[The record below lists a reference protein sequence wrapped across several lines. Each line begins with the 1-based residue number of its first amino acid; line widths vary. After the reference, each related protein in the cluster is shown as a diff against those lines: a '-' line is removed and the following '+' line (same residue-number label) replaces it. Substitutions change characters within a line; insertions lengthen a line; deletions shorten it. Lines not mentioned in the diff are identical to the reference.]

1 MMTVFWFSHVI
12 IILQV
17 RVGLYLTFDIG
28 RLQYI
33 GGPSSSPPTLI
44 IVIAIVLVIFIILII
59 VLVIVMKK
67 KKLGLFRKKGY
78 AAGYA
83 NGQQVRFSGLNPEG
97 TTFDF
102 ESRENR
108 ANGKQ
113 QYKSYVLY
121 KPLFIKKGRSIK
133 EHLMSYLTF
142 IVIKKIYK
150 VTYNNLI
157 WYKICSFIFQIITN
171 AIYQRVGKMEQRGS
185 RRWTAP
191 PWCWT
196 SPRCW
201 SYGTKT
207 YW

>member
-185 RRWTAP
+185 QRWTAP
-191 PWCWT
+191 RWCWT
-196 SPRCW
+196 SPHCW

-207 YW
+207 Y

>member
-1 MMTVFWFSHVI
+1 MTVFLFSHVI

-44 IVIAIVLVIFIILII
+44 IVIAIVLVVFIILII

-83 NGQQVRFSGLNPEG
+83 NGQGQIRFSGLNPEG

-113 QYKSYVLY
+113 QYKSYDSL
-121 KPLFIKKGRSIK
+121 KRKDL
-133 EHLMSYLTF
+133 
-142 IVIKKIYK
+142 
-150 VTYNNLI
+150 
-157 WYKICSFIFQIITN
+157 
-171 AIYQRVGKMEQRGS
+171 
-185 RRWTAP
+185 
-191 PWCWT
+191 
-196 SPRCW
+196 
-201 SYGTKT
+201 
-207 YW
+207 

>member
-1 MMTVFWFSHVI
+1 MMTVFLFSHVI

-44 IVIAIVLVIFIILII
+44 IVIAIVLVVFIILII

-83 NGQQVRFSGLNPEG
+83 NGQGQIRFSGLNPEG

-113 QYKSYVLY
+113 QYKSYDSL
-121 KPLFIKKGRSIK
+121 KRKDL
-133 EHLMSYLTF
+133 
-142 IVIKKIYK
+142 
-150 VTYNNLI
+150 
-157 WYKICSFIFQIITN
+157 
-171 AIYQRVGKMEQRGS
+171 
-185 RRWTAP
+185 
-191 PWCWT
+191 
-196 SPRCW
+196 
-201 SYGTKT
+201 
-207 YW
+207 

>member
-59 VLVIVMKK
+59 VLIIVMKK

-121 KPLFIKKGRSIK
+121 KPLFIKKERNI
-133 EHLMSYLTF
+133 
-142 IVIKKIYK
+142 
-150 VTYNNLI
+150 
-157 WYKICSFIFQIITN
+157 
-171 AIYQRVGKMEQRGS
+171 
-185 RRWTAP
+185 
-191 PWCWT
+191 
-196 SPRCW
+196 
-201 SYGTKT
+201 
-207 YW
+207 